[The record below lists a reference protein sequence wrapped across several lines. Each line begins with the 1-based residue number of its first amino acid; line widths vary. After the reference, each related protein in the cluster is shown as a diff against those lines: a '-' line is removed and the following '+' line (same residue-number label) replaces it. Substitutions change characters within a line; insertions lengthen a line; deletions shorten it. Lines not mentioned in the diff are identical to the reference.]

1 MQRLTIGQ
9 VARQAGVRTSAI
21 RYYESIA
28 LLPPPERS
36 GGQRRYE
43 PTVLDRLAFIG
54 AARKLGF
61 SLTEIHTLL
70 TPGAADVPLAARWQK
85 LANHKVREID
95 RVIAQATLIRFSLL
109 GGLECGCRDLA
120 SCLGCIVAHSPREGA
135 TPEAGHWGN
144 RVLE

>member
-9 VARQAGVRTSAI
+9 VAQRAGVRPSAI

-43 PTVLDRLAFIG
+43 PAVLDRLAFIG

-61 SLTEIHTLL
+61 SLAEIQTLL
-70 TPGAADVPLAARWQK
+70 TAGALGTPLATRWRGLARQK
-85 LANHKVREID
+85 LGEID

-109 GGLECGCRDLA
+109 GGLECGCADLA
-120 SCLGCIVAHSPREGA
+120 SCLGCIVANSPQDGA
-135 TPEAGHWGN
+135 T
-144 RVLE
+144 L